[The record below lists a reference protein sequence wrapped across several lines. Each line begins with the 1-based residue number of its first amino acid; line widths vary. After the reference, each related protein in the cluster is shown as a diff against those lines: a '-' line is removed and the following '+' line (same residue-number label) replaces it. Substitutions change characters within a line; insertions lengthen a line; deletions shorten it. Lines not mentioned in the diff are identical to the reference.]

1 MAVTLAK
8 HQVIEAGKQLV
19 KENLIVRTWGN
30 VSSRLDDNSFLI
42 TPSGRNYFTLTPAEI
57 VEVKIADLSHK
68 GDVKPSS
75 EKRIHAAV
83 YRNFPEINFIIHTHQ
98 ENASILAASGLEAFQ
113 LPEPS
118 SLLGRQ
124 VPCAPYALPGTRTL
138 QRNVIMTLLASQGQ
152 AVLME
157 RHGALCVGRSYEEA
171 FAVAAELEETCG
183 RFINE
188 RFSWQAQA
196 EKGPAY
202 PESRRIQG
210 GFSLFD
216 QGGGE
221 IKVLTANG
229 GDRLGWEGQI
239 SRAVYS
245 RQAGVNWIVFDA
257 SPPCVEFSRLKRPLK
272 PLLDDFAQSKL
283 PLPCSA
289 QLPFL

>member
-1 MAVTLAK
+1 MAVNLAK

-138 QRNVIMTLLASQGQ
+138 QRNVIMTLLAS
-152 AVLME
+152 
-157 RHGALCVGRSYEEA
+157 RDKRS
-171 FAVAAELEETCG
+171 
-183 RFINE
+183 
-188 RFSWQAQA
+188 
-196 EKGPAY
+196 
-202 PESRRIQG
+202 
-210 GFSLFD
+210 
-216 QGGGE
+216 
-221 IKVLTANG
+221 
-229 GDRLGWEGQI
+229 
-239 SRAVYS
+239 
-245 RQAGVNWIVFDA
+245 
-257 SPPCVEFSRLKRPLK
+257 
-272 PLLDDFAQSKL
+272 
-283 PLPCSA
+283 
-289 QLPFL
+289 